1 MLDDMSTGAGAGDPW
16 SLLFGA
22 MKEIRASWPSY
33 GWSWDARVSCVTS
46 SFSVELEGKARSVA
60 AIALS
65 SEWTSATIQQAPAHL
80 REIAER
86 AGGLR
91 AGQLV
96 LSSAPVG
103 NLFAYGLWW
112 PWGDGMT
119 TSVRIGLGGPGARQ
133 EVLQRLRDVFGVEV

>member
-1 MLDDMSTGAGAGDPW
+1 MSTGLGGGDPW
-16 SLLFGA
+16 STLFGA
-22 MKEIRASWPSY
+22 MKEIRSTWPSY

-46 SFSVELEGKARSVA
+46 SFSVDLERKARSVA
-60 AIALS
+60 AIALT
-65 SEWTSATIQQAPAHL
+65 SEFNSLTIQQAPAHL

-91 AGQLV
+91 AGQMI
-96 LSSAPVG
+96 LSSAPIG
-103 NLFAYGLWW
+103 GALFAYGLWW

-133 EVLQRLRDVFGVEV
+133 EVLQRLRDVFGVEL

>member
-1 MLDDMSTGAGAGDPW
+1 MSTGLGGGDPW
-16 SLLFGA
+16 ATLFGA
-22 MKEIRASWPSY
+22 MKDIRSTWPSY

-46 SFSVELEGKARSVA
+46 SFSVELERKARSIA
-60 AIALS
+60 AIALT
-65 SEWTSATIQQAPAHL
+65 SEWNSSNIQQAPAHV

-91 AGQLV
+91 AGQMV
-96 LSSAPVG
+96 LSSASIG
-103 NLFAYGLWW
+103 GALFAYGLWW

-133 EVLQRLRDVFGVEV
+133 ELLQRLRDVFGVEL

>member
-1 MLDDMSTGAGAGDPW
+1 MTCQPEISR
-16 SLLFGA
+16 SL
-22 MKEIRASWPSY
+22 
-33 GWSWDARVSCVTS
+33 VC
-46 SFSVELEGKARSVA
+46 ARSRRKSA
-60 AIALS
+60 ASRLRS

-80 REIAER
+80 RELAER

-91 AGQLV
+91 AGQMV

-133 EVLQRLRDVFGVEV
+133 EVLQRLRDVFGVEL

>member
-1 MLDDMSTGAGAGDPW
+1 
-16 SLLFGA
+16 
-22 MKEIRASWPSY
+22 MKEIRAAWPSY

-46 SFSVELEGKARSVA
+46 SFSVELESKARAVA
-60 AIALS
+60 ALAFS
-65 SEWTSATIQQAPAHL
+65 SEWSPATIQQAPPSV

-96 LSSAPVG
+96 LSSVPVG
-103 NLFAYGLWW
+103 DFFAYGLWW

-119 TSVRIGLGGPGARQ
+119 TSVRIGLGGPGSKQ
-133 EVLQRLRDVFGVEV
+133 EPLQRLRDIFNVEL